1 MVKYAVEHD
10 LDIVVVKRLADL
22 FEIII
27 CAETAVDF
35 SKISCVISVIVGFKD
50 RI

>member
-22 FEIII
+22 FEIIVR
-27 CAETAVDF
+27 AEAAVDLVK
-35 SKISCVISVIVGFKD
+35 SLVSYP
-50 RI
+50 